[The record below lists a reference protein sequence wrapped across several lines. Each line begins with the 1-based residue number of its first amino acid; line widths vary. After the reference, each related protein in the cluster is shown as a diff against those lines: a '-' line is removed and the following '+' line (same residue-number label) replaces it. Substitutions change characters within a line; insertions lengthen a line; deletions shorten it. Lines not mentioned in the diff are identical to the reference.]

1 MNGGILVGGGFRG
14 SMEFEDRVA
23 LVTGGASGIGKAVV
37 LALAARGARVGVC
50 DLNAAG
56 AEAVAAEIGD
66 GAVPVPMDVTD
77 TASVRAGVAG
87 AVESLGAPDVLV
99 NAAGWDRITRFLESD
114 EEFWD
119 RVIAINYRGVLATC
133 HAVVPH
139 MVERGSGAVVNV
151 ASEAGRSG
159 SSGEAVY
166 SGAKGAVIAFSK
178 ALAREVARRGV
189 RVNVVTPGLT
199 ETPFLQRNIDEG
211 HGKLMDAIVNATPL
225 RRMSTPEEVAEAI
238 LFLASDR
245 AAFTTGETLSVS
257 GGLVM
262 M

>member
-1 MNGGILVGGGFRG
+1 MGK
-14 SMEFEDRVA
+14 EFQDRVA

-37 LALAARGARVGVC
+37 TALAARGARVGVC

-56 AEAVAAEIGD
+56 AVAVAAEIG
-66 GAVPVPMDVTD
+66 GGSLAVPMDVTD
-77 TASVRAGVAG
+77 AASVRAGVAS

-99 NAAGWDRITRFLESD
+99 NAAGWDQIMRFLDTD
-114 EEFWD
+114 EAFWD
-119 RVIAINYRGVLATC
+119 RVIAINFRGVVATC
-133 HAVVPH
+133 HAVLPH

-151 ASEAGRSG
+151 ASEAGRAG
-159 SSGEAVY
+159 SSGEVLY

-178 ALAREVARRGV
+178 AVAREVARYGV

-199 ETPFLQRNIDEG
+199 DTPFLQRNVDEG
-211 HGKLMDAIVNATPL
+211 HGKLMDAIVRATPL
-225 RRMSTPEEVAEAI
+225 QRLSTPEEVAEAI

-245 AAFTTGETLSVS
+245 ASFTTGETLSVS

>member
-1 MNGGILVGGGFRG
+1 M
-14 SMEFEDRVA
+14 SMEFQDRVA

-37 LALAARGARVGVC
+37 SALAARGARVGVC

-56 AEAVAAEIGD
+56 AEAVAAEIG
-66 GAVPVPMDVTD
+66 GGSLAVPMDVTD
-77 TASVRAGVAG
+77 AASVRAGVAS

-99 NAAGWDRITRFLESD
+99 NAAGWDRIMRFLETD
-114 EEFWD
+114 EAFWD
-119 RVIAINYRGVLATC
+119 RVIAINFRGVLATC
-133 HAVVPH
+133 HAVLPH
-139 MVERGSGAVVNV
+139 MVERGSGVVVNV
-151 ASEAGRSG
+151 ASEAGRAG
-159 SSGEAVY
+159 SSGEVVY
-166 SGAKGAVIAFSK
+166 SGAKGAVIAFTK
-178 ALAREVARRGV
+178 AVAREVARYGV

-199 ETPFLQRNIDEG
+199 DTPFLQRNIDEG
-211 HGKLMDAIVNATPL
+211 HGKLMEAIVKGTPL

>member
-1 MNGGILVGGGFRG
+1 MT
-14 SMEFEDRVA
+14 MEFQDRVA
-23 LVTGGASGIGKAVV
+23 LVTGGASGIGQAVV
-37 LALAARGARVGVC
+37 RRLAAEGARVGVC

-56 AEAVAAEIGD
+56 AEEIAAEIGN
-66 GAVPVPMDVTD
+66 GSLAVPMDVTD
-77 TASVRAGVAG
+77 ADSVRAGVAR
-87 AVESLGAPDVLV
+87 AVESVGAPDVLV
-99 NAAGWDRITRFLESD
+99 NAAGWDRIMRFLETD
-114 EEFWD
+114 DEFWD
-119 RVIAINYRGVLATC
+119 RVIAINFRGVVATC
-133 HAVVPH
+133 HAVLPH

-178 ALAREVARRGV
+178 AIAREMARYGV
-189 RVNVVTPGLT
+189 RVNVVTPGVT
-199 ETPFLQRNIDEG
+199 ATPFVERNVEEG

>member
-1 MNGGILVGGGFRG
+1 M
-14 SMEFEDRVA
+14 SMELEFQDRVA

-37 LALAARGARVGVC
+37 SALAARGARVGVC

-56 AEAVAAEIGD
+56 AEAVAAEIG
-66 GAVPVPMDVTD
+66 GGSRAVPMDVTD
-77 TASVRAGVAG
+77 AAGVKAAVAN
-87 AVESLGAPDVLV
+87 AVESLGAPDILV
-99 NAAGWDRITRFLESD
+99 NVAGWDQITRFLDTD
-114 EEFWD
+114 EAFWD
-119 RVIAINYRGVLATC
+119 RVIAINFKGVLATC
-133 HAVVPH
+133 HAVLPY

-151 ASEAGRSG
+151 ASEAGRAG
-159 SSGEAVY
+159 SSGEVVY

-178 ALAREVARRGV
+178 AVAREVARFGV

-199 ETPFLQRNIDEG
+199 DTPFLQRNVDEG
-211 HGKLMDAIVNATPL
+211 HGKLMDAIVKATPL
-225 RRMSTPEEVAEAI
+225 QRMSTPEEVAEAI

-245 AAFTTGETLSVS
+245 AAFTTGDTLSVS

>member
-1 MNGGILVGGGFRG
+1 M
-14 SMEFEDRVA
+14 SMELEFEDRVA

-37 LALAARGARVGVC
+37 VALAARGARVGIC

-56 AEAVAAEIGD
+56 AEAVAAEIG
-66 GAVPVPMDVTD
+66 GGSLAVPMDVTD
-77 TASVRAGVAG
+77 AAGVKAAVAN
-87 AVESLGAPDVLV
+87 AVESLGAPDILV
-99 NAAGWDRITRFLESD
+99 NVAGWDQITRFLDTD
-114 EEFWD
+114 EAFWD
-119 RVIAINYRGVLATC
+119 RVIAINFRGVLATC
-133 HAVVPH
+133 HAVLPY

-151 ASEAGRSG
+151 ASEAGRAG
-159 SSGEAVY
+159 SSGEVVY

-178 ALAREVARRGV
+178 AVAREVARFGV

-199 ETPFLQRNIDEG
+199 DTPFLQRNVDEG
-211 HGKLMDAIVNATPL
+211 HGKLMDAIVKATPL
-225 RRMSTPEEVAEAI
+225 QRMSTPEEVAEAI

-245 AAFTTGETLSVS
+245 AAFTTGDTLSVS

>member
-1 MNGGILVGGGFRG
+1 M
-14 SMEFEDRVA
+14 SMEFQDRVA

-37 LALAARGARVGVC
+37 RGLAAEGARVGIC

-56 AEAVAAEIGD
+56 AEEVAAEVGG
-66 GAVPVPMDVTD
+66 GALGVEMDVTD
-77 TASVRAGVAG
+77 TASVRAGVAQI
-87 AVESLGAPDVLV
+87 VERLGPPDILV
-99 NAAGWDRITRFLESD
+99 NVAGWDRVGRFLDTD
-114 EEFWD
+114 EDFWD
-119 RVIAINYRGVLATC
+119 QVIAINFRGVLATC
-133 HAVVPH
+133 HAVLPH

-178 ALAREVARRGV
+178 AVAREVARRGV
-189 RVNVVTPGLT
+189 RVNVVAPGLT
-199 ETPFLQRNIDEG
+199 DTPFLQRNYDEG
-211 HGKLMDAIVNATPL
+211 HGKLMDAIVSGTPL
-225 RRMSTPEEVAEAI
+225 RRTATPEEVAEAI

>member
-1 MNGGILVGGGFRG
+1 M
-14 SMEFEDRVA
+14 SMEFQDRVA

-37 LALAARGARVGVC
+37 LALAARGARVGIC

-56 AEAVAAEIGD
+56 AEAVAAEIG
-66 GAVPVPMDVTD
+66 GSSLAVPMDVTD
-77 TASVRAGVAG
+77 AASVRAGVAS

-99 NAAGWDRITRFLESD
+99 NAAGWDQIMRFLDTD
-114 EEFWD
+114 EAFWD
-119 RVIAINYRGVLATC
+119 RVIAINFLGVVATC
-133 HAVVPH
+133 HAVLPH

-151 ASEAGRSG
+151 ASEAGRAG

-178 ALAREVARRGV
+178 AIAREVARSGV

-199 ETPFLQRNIDEG
+199 DTPFLQRNIDEG
-211 HGKLMDAIVNATPL
+211 HGKLMEAMVKATPL
-225 RRMSTPEEVAEAI
+225 RRLSTPEEVAEAI

-245 AAFTTGETLSVS
+245 AAFTTGDTLSVS

>member
-1 MNGGILVGGGFRG
+1 M
-14 SMEFEDRVA
+14 SMEFQDRVA

-56 AEAVAAEIGD
+56 AEAVAAEIG
-66 GAVPVPMDVTD
+66 GGSLAVPMDVTD
-77 TASVRAGVAG
+77 AASVRAGVAS

-99 NAAGWDRITRFLESD
+99 NAAGWDRIMRFLDTD
-114 EEFWD
+114 EAFWD
-119 RVIAINYRGVLATC
+119 RVIAINFRGVVATC
-133 HAVVPH
+133 HAVLPL

-151 ASEAGRSG
+151 ASEAGRAG
-159 SSGEAVY
+159 SSGEVIY

-178 ALAREVARRGV
+178 AVAREVARSGV

-199 ETPFLQRNIDEG
+199 DTPFLQRNIDEG
-211 HGKLMDAIVNATPL
+211 HGKLMDAIVKATPL
-225 RRMSTPEEVAEAI
+225 QRLSTPEEVAEAI

>member
-1 MNGGILVGGGFRG
+1 M
-14 SMEFEDRVA
+14 SMEFQDRVA

-37 LALAARGARVGVC
+37 RGLAAEGARVGIC

-56 AEAVAAEIGD
+56 AEEVAAEIGG
-66 GAVPVPMDVTD
+66 GALAVAMDVTD
-77 TASVRAGVAG
+77 TASVRAGVAQV
-87 AVESLGAPDVLV
+87 VESLGAPDILV
-99 NAAGWDRITRFLESD
+99 NAAGWDRVMRFLETD
-114 EEFWD
+114 EDFWD
-119 RVIAINYRGVLATC
+119 RVLAINFRGVVATC
-133 HAVVPH
+133 HAVLPH

-178 ALAREVARRGV
+178 SVAREVARRGV
-189 RVNVVTPGLT
+189 RVNVVAPGLT
-199 ETPFLQRNIDEG
+199 DTPFMQRNIDEG
-211 HGKLMDAIVNATPL
+211 HGKLMEAIVSATPL

-245 AAFTTGETLSVS
+245 ASFTTGETLSVS

-262 M
+262 L

>member
-1 MNGGILVGGGFRG
+1 M
-14 SMEFEDRVA
+14 SMEFQDRVA

-37 LALAARGARVGVC
+37 RGLAAEGARVGIC

-56 AEAVAAEIGD
+56 AEEVAAEIGG
-66 GAVPVPMDVTD
+66 GALAVAMDVTD
-77 TASVRAGVAG
+77 TASVRAGVAQV
-87 AVESLGAPDVLV
+87 VESLGAPDVLV
-99 NAAGWDRITRFLESD
+99 NAAGWDRVMRFLETD
-114 EEFWD
+114 EDFWD
-119 RVIAINYRGVLATC
+119 RVLAINFRGVVATC
-133 HAVVPH
+133 HAVLPH

-178 ALAREVARRGV
+178 SVAREVARRGV
-189 RVNVVTPGLT
+189 RVNVVAPGLT
-199 ETPFLQRNIDEG
+199 DTPFMQRNIDEG
-211 HGKLMDAIVNATPL
+211 HGKLMEAIVSATPL

-245 AAFTTGETLSVS
+245 ASFTTGETLSVS

-262 M
+262 L